1 MSLRLYNTFSKREEI
16 FTPLKEGH
24 VTMYTCGPTVYGR
37 PHIGNYSSFLMADLL
52 RRWLEVGH
60 KLKVSYAKN
69 ITDVGHLIADQD
81 DGEDKVEKEAKSQN
95 VDPLTIAKKYTEQ
108 FLDDENALKILEP
121 TARPKATEYIKEM
134 LSIIKILLKKNHA
147 YETDDGIY
155 FSVESFPAYGK
166 LSGNTLEK
174 LDVGARIAVD
184 EAKKHP
190 ADFALWKKCVGNNG
204 HHLLRW
210 SYDTGERTSTTGDD
224 AKSGFPGWHIECS
237 AMASAILGEQID
249 IHTGGEDN
257 IFPHHECE
265 IAQSECA
272 TGKKFVKLWLHKR
285 RIDLAGEKMSKS
297 LGNVLSIPDV
307 VAKGYS
313 ALDLR
318 YYFLS
323 VHYRTNLKFSWKG
336 MDEAKA
342 TRRKIMEWMEA
353 VDAQKASANV
363 ESHNVRET
371 IKHFSESMD
380 SDLNV
385 SAAIADIF
393 SAMHSFHKNKEVS
406 IDDLKAY
413 KEFVALI
420 RGTFGCFDAEVQQAL
435 PAAVEKLLSDRAT
448 ARANKNFTESDR
460 LRDEMKKLG
469 YEVRDS
475 GGEQTVKKI

>member
-1 MSLRLYNTFSKREEI
+1 
-16 FTPLKEGH
+16 
-24 VTMYTCGPTVYGR
+24 
-37 PHIGNYSSFLMADLL
+37 MADLL

-272 TGKKFVKLWLHKR
+272 NGKKIRW
-285 RIDLAGEKMSKS
+285 S
-297 LGNVLSIPDV
+297 
-307 VAKGYS
+307 VAPQAPHRS
-313 ALDLR
+313 R
-318 YYFLS
+318 
-323 VHYRTNLKFSWKG
+323 
-336 MDEAKA
+336 
-342 TRRKIMEWMEA
+342 RRK
-353 VDAQKASANV
+353 NV
-363 ESHNVRET
+363 KESWQR
-371 IKHFSESMD
+371 
-380 SDLNV
+380 
-385 SAAIADIF
+385 
-393 SAMHSFHKNKEVS
+393 
-406 IDDLKAY
+406 
-413 KEFVALI
+413 
-420 RGTFGCFDAEVQQAL
+420 
-435 PAAVEKLLSDRAT
+435 
-448 ARANKNFTESDR
+448 
-460 LRDEMKKLG
+460 
-469 YEVRDS
+469 
-475 GGEQTVKKI
+475 VKYS